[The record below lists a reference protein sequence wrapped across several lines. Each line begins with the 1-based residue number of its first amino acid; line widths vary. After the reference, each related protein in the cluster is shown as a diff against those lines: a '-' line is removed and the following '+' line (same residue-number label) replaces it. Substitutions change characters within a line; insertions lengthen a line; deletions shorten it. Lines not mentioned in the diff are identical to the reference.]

1 MSTDLLGSGNHV
13 YQEVTGWARLPEGLT
28 YREVVDVAVDAQDRV
43 YLFCRGEHPVLVF
56 EADGRFVKAWGEGL
70 FTRPHGLTFGP
81 DGTLYCVDDQGQ
93 CVRRCSPDGQV
104 LEVMGTPG
112 KPAPR
117 FSGQPFDRP
126 TKVAFDPQ
134 TGERYVADGYG
145 NARVHKYS
153 AAGRYL
159 FSWGDYGS
167 DRGQFNL
174 VHSVATDGQGR
185 VYVADREN
193 HRIQV
198 FDHQGGYLTQWNN
211 VHRPCGLHIAGSL
224 AYVGQLPTAMA
235 VNASYPNLGACI
247 SIHDLAGR
255 RVARLG
261 DVRVGEGPGQFTA
274 PHGLAVD
281 SKGDIYVAEVSWTHY
296 GSKLDPP
303 RTARS
308 FRKLVKVKQETQA

>member
-70 FTRPHGLTFGP
+70 FTRPHGLTLGP

-104 LEVMGTPG
+104 LELMGTPG

-117 FSGQPFDRP
+117 FSGLPFDRP

-153 AAGRYL
+153 AAGQYL

-174 VHSVATDGQGR
+174 VHSVATDGQGEGLCR
-185 VYVADREN
+185 
-193 HRIQV
+193 
-198 FDHQGGYLTQWNN
+198 
-211 VHRPCGLHIAGSL
+211 RPGEPPDPGL
-224 AYVGQLPTAMA
+224 
-235 VNASYPNLGACI
+235 
-247 SIHDLAGR
+247 
-255 RVARLG
+255 
-261 DVRVGEGPGQFTA
+261 
-274 PHGLAVD
+274 
-281 SKGDIYVAEVSWTHY
+281 
-296 GSKLDPP
+296 
-303 RTARS
+303 
-308 FRKLVKVKQETQA
+308 